1 MSSHG
6 ISWRR
11 FGTAAMLALAVAGC
25 NATVDQRGY
34 VPDPEDLARVKPGMQ
49 GREEVR
55 EILGTPSS
63 MSAFSDERWYYI
75 SKKTKTWAFL
85 TPEVLEQKVTV
96 VDFDEGGLVKDL
108 RYLTLEDGLLV
119 DPVTR
124 KTPAPGRE
132 LTFMEQLLGNLGKF
146 NSAGG
151 SATGNPNRSG
161 GGP

>member
-1 MSSHG
+1 MISPRKSS
-6 ISWRR
+6 RLLV
-11 FGTAAMLALAVAGC
+11 AAALFALAGAGC
-25 NATVDQRGY
+25 TARVDQRGY
-34 VPDPEDLARVKPGMQ
+34 VPDPEDIARVKPGVQ

-63 MSAFSDERWYYI
+63 MSAFTDARWYYI
-75 SKKTKTWAFL
+75 SKKTSTWAFM
-85 TPEVLEQKVTV
+85 TPEVLEQNVTV
-96 VDFDEGGLVKDL
+96 VDFDDGGLVKDL
-108 RYLTLEDGLLV
+108 RYLTLQDGLLV

-132 LTFMEQLLGNLGKF
+132 LTFMEQLIGNLGKF

-151 SATGNPNRSG
+151 AATGNPNRSG